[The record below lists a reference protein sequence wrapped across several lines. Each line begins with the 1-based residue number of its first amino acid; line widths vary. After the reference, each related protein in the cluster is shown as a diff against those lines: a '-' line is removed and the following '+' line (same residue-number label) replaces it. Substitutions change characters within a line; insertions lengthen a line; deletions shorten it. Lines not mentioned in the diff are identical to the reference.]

1 MIIMKKINQKNGFY
15 ILEALVAILIFAIGI
30 LGVMQI
36 QKFSVQAISDS
47 QYRINALY
55 LSDSLIG
62 NMWVDQNNISQYVNG
77 SGANYQAWLQE
88 LDSVLPNAN
97 QYPPNIT
104 LTNINNSQQINIT
117 IYWKD
122 PQLNVVSQ
130 YQTTATIY

>member
-1 MIIMKKINQKNGFY
+1 MKKMVYKQNGFY

-30 LGVMQI
+30 LGIMQI
-36 QKFSVQAISDS
+36 QKFSIQAISDS

-62 NMWVDQNNISQYVNG
+62 DMWVDQSNIPQYISG
-77 SGANYQAWLQE
+77 SSPNYQTWLQE
-88 LDSVLPNAN
+88 VDSILPNAN
-97 QYPPNIT
+97 QYPPTIT

-122 PQLNVVSQ
+122 PQLNVVSK

>member
-1 MIIMKKINQKNGFY
+1 MMKKINQKNGFY

-55 LSDSLIG
+55 LADSLIG
-62 NMWVDQNNISQYVNG
+62 DMWVDQNNISQYVNG
-77 SGANYQAWLQE
+77 SGTNYQSWLQE

-97 QYPPNIT
+97 QYPPKIT
-104 LTNINNSQQINIT
+104 LTNVNNSQQVNIT

>member
-1 MIIMKKINQKNGFY
+1 MKKINQKNGFY

-77 SGANYQAWLQE
+77 SGANYQSWLQE

-97 QYPPNIT
+97 QYPPKIT